1 MTDTKRYG
9 LIIPSKKQK
18 PCGGI
23 KRPAAFGNDSS
34 SEEDNDGR
42 SAVNASLRKEA
53 TKKTMMKKTQD
64 TLAKAVTEDP
74 TVFEYDSVYD
84 KMQDDKRKSD
94 LRLTAG
100 KSTKPKYIAVLK
112 KTADRRKIEQDI
124 IYERKV
130 QREME
135 VDNDQFGDKDAFVT
149 SGYKKKLAER
159 KILEAELEKEAAT
172 EAANDVTKQ
181 QDLGRFYQ
189 QLLKQKVSSSSD
201 KDHDSDSKVPAGDS
215 KAPAGDS
222 KVDHNG
228 QASEVPSDS
237 GETIARGEDQR
248 RSPDSVP
255 SKQDV

>member
-181 QDLGRFYQ
+181 QDLGRF
-189 QLLKQKVSSSSD
+189 L
-201 KDHDSDSKVPAGDS
+201 PA
-215 KAPAGDS
+215 AF
-222 KVDHNG
+222 
-228 QASEVPSDS
+228 
-237 GETIARGEDQR
+237 ETESILIFR
-248 RSPDSVP
+248 
-255 SKQDV
+255 